1 MFPAKEAV
9 TVTEPLAC
17 FTEAMVQLAEPE
29 EFVVP
34 LQVCAVDPEP
44 RVKMMVC
51 PAIGVPLDVKTPDNV
66 ADCPFTSD
74 VVPVYLMEVAAA
86 VTTTVAD
93 PLLEA
98 NLVEPHIPPEV
109 VAVKVKVPAVSVGV
123 MEHDALPELFVVAEH
138 VWVPLSVNVTVAPDT
153 PAPVWV
159 LVSVADTVIGAP
171 ELPDPALTV
180 NVVAVPMATV
190 EAALDPV

>member
-1 MFPAKEAV
+1 
-9 TVTEPLAC
+9 
-17 FTEAMVQLAEPE
+17 
-29 EFVVP
+29 
-34 LQVCAVDPEP
+34 
-44 RVKMMVC
+44 
-51 PAIGVPLDVKTPDNV
+51 
-66 ADCPFTSD
+66 
-74 VVPVYLMEVAAA
+74 
-86 VTTTVAD
+86 
-93 PLLEA
+93 
-98 NLVEPHIPPEV
+98 
-109 VAVKVKVPAVSVGV
+109 VKVPAVSVGV

-138 VWVPLSVNVTVAPDT
+138 VWVPLSVNVTVAPET